1 MERTSGLPYPASAS
15 FYGVYELLHR
25 ARRVLKSL
33 KPDILFY
40 TEPSGPLA
48 RQVVDL
54 TYNYDEECLSGS
66 LMTVISEKGYAGSRA
81 AVDRRVTARDVALW
95 LHHRR
100 LALPPGAET
109 VHHLDSHDTYWWGEK
124 AQFRREAFGDA
135 AARAMFAFF
144 ALLDGGIMVYTG
156 AERGAEAFYQRLL
169 RLRRGIPALR
179 YGGCETMAVACADE
193 AVLALLRTHEGTP

>member
-81 AVDRRVTARDVALW
+81 AVDRGVTVGWYTCIASLSDFPQVI
-95 LHHRR
+95 
-100 LALPPGAET
+100 
-109 VHHLDSHDTYWWGEK
+109 
-124 AQFRREAFGDA
+124 
-135 AARAMFAFF
+135 
-144 ALLDGGIMVYTG
+144 GI
-156 AERGAEAFYQRLL
+156 
-169 RLRRGIPALR
+169 
-179 YGGCETMAVACADE
+179 
-193 AVLALLRTHEGTP
+193 